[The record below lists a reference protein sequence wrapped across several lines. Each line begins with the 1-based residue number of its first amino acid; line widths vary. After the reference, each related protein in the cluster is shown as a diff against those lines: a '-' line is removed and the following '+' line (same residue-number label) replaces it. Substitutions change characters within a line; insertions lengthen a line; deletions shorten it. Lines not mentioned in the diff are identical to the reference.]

1 MSNKENIVIDISDI
15 LTTSKLYNNVYYSQ
29 LLEINRLAFGFLIS
43 SFFLKILEHSI
54 LDQFKDN
61 NVMYVSI
68 LIVLTVAIMYIA
80 VKVFTYIKISNE
92 KDELLKKLTT

>member
-15 LTTSKLYNNVYYSQ
+15 LTTSKLYNNVYYRQ

-43 SFFLKILEHSI
+43 SLFLKIVEHTI